1 MSRLQPVDPATLPP
15 EGRAVYDKIA
25 NSPRGGVRGPFLAL
39 LHAPEM
45 CDRIQHLGAFLRY
58 DTTFD
63 PRLSEMTI
71 LIVARRFNCQYE
83 WFAHETHAQKGGLA
97 QPVIEAIRERRRPD
111 GMKPDETALYDYVTE
126 LVTNNS
132 ISAPTYQRALD
143 AFGTRGVVELAGL
156 AGYYIMIGMTLLA
169 HDLQPPAGTPPLFK

>member
-39 LHAPEM
+39 LHVPEM
-45 CDRIQHLGAFLRY
+45 CDRIQHLGAQLRY
-58 DTTFD
+58 GTSFE

-71 LIVARRFNCQYE
+71 LLVARHFNCQYE
-83 WFAHETHAQKGGLA
+83 WFAHEQHAQKGGLA
-97 QPVIEAIRERRRPD
+97 QTIIEAIRERRRPD
-111 GMKPDETALYDYVTE
+111 TMKTDETALYDYVTE
-126 LVTNNS
+126 LITHNS
-132 ISAPTYQRALD
+132 ISNVSYQRAHE
-143 AFGTRGVVELAGL
+143 AFGQRGVVELAGL
-156 AGYYIMIGMTLLA
+156 AGYYIMIAMTLLA